1 MKRAEQLRPPR
12 PQGVDPRAPHTRA
25 SRSRAGLDFV
35 GKFLFFLLARELHSL
50 CVFPPFDKDRNPA
63 NKIPSSLSPGPA
75 PRRRSRG
82 KGSPRGSRCHRLAR
96 DRAVPLGD
104 PGHQDEERGAGEG
117 AGNRNWR
124 RRREQ
129 PTARARWCR
138 RHVVQ
143 SAERSLQVLPG
154 PGGGPN
160 QKPGHLGPGSVPAE
174 GGPGSVSTEVTV
186 MQQALRAP
194 GPQASL
200 CTARPLGGGPRAS
213 G

>member
-1 MKRAEQLRPPR
+1 MRPRDWWAQLPRLRVHWALEAWTAAQPEMKRAEQLRPPR

-154 PGGGPN
+154 PGGGQTRSP
-160 QKPGHLGPGSVPAE
+160 
-174 GGPGSVSTEVTV
+174 VTSDLV
-186 MQQALRAP
+186 LCRPRAGQALCPRK
-194 GPQASL
+194 SL
-200 CTARPLGGGPRAS
+200 
-213 G
+213 